1 MALQQPYSIITEVVE
16 FPRWN
21 SRTTVTVTNYKE
33 DEKFHVTFTVKNDSS
48 SELVHKMDV
57 PYSAVEDVYSLTEA
71 KILAVLSDRIKRD
84 YRRIYRRIYRK
95 AANF

>member
-21 SRTTVTVTNYKE
+21 SRTVVTVTNYKE
-33 DEKFHVTFTVKNDSS
+33 EEKFHVTFVVKNDSG

-57 PYSAVEDVYSLTEA
+57 PYSAVEDVHRLTEA
-71 KILAVLSDRIKRD
+71 KILSVLSERIKRD
-84 YRRIYRRIYRK
+84 YRKIYRK

>member
-1 MALQQPYSIITEVVE
+1 MALQQPYSVITEVVE

-21 SRTTVTVTNYKE
+21 SRTIVTVTNYKE
-33 DEKFHVTFTVKNDSS
+33 DEKFHVTLTVKNDSS

-57 PYSAVEDVYSLTEA
+57 PYSAVEDVYRLSEA
-71 KILAVLSDRIKRD
+71 KILGVLSERIRRD
-84 YRRIYRRIYRK
+84 YRKIYRK